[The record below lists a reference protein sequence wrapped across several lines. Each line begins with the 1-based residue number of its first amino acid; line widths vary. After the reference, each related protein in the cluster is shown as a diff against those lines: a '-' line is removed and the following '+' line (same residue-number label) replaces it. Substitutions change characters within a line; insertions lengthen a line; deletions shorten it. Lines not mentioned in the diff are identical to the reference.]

1 MPALPVLLR
10 LPEVG
15 REGEIFIA
23 TSFRLALGF
32 TTGKVS
38 GSPAR
43 RSLDPSPM
51 TPTFRVLRT
60 SDHAQFYWELLNA
73 DGDTLCTSGE
83 PYDDFGDCLAGL
95 YVFRGRAA
103 DSPLNDRTALGATD
117 RVADTEFEVVPD
129 LDGGFDWTFQ
139 QTTGEPLAAG
149 RAHPDKARV
158 LADLQAAKAAAPTA
172 EVVVEADEPVDIEAC
187 AERDHETPQAKRYKI
202 RVDRQ
207 RHVVDRPAM
216 TGREILELAGKNPAT
231 RFRLDQKLRG
241 GQAKKVGH
249 DETVSF
255 CAPGVERFMTVPLD
269 QHEGAGAPLRR
280 EFALPEGDVE
290 HLDARGLPW
299 ETVADGGRQFLFVR
313 DFPLP
318 DGYETPTVTAAL
330 MVPPGYPTV
339 QIDMVYFDP
348 AVVRT
353 DRQPIGALATLVVG
367 GTPFQRWSRHR
378 TVQNPW
384 RPGLD
389 DVSTHLALVEEWL
402 GQEFVKRPRAN

>member
-1 MPALPVLLR
+1 MNP
-10 LPEVG
+10 
-15 REGEIFIA
+15 
-23 TSFRLALGF
+23 
-32 TTGKVS
+32 K
-38 GSPAR
+38 
-43 RSLDPSPM
+43 
-51 TPTFRVLRT
+51 FRVLRT
-60 SDHAQFYWELLNA
+60 SDDSQFYWELLNA
-73 DGDTLCTSGE
+73 DGATLCTSGE

-103 DSPLNDRTALGATD
+103 ESPLNDRTLSGAPT
-117 RVADTEFEVVPD
+117 RLAETEFELVPD
-129 LDGGFDWTFQ
+129 EDGGFDWTFQ
-139 QTTGEPLAAG
+139 QTTGEPLASG

-187 AERDHETPQAKRYKI
+187 AEHGHETPRAKRYTI

-216 TGREILELAGKNPAT
+216 TGREILALAGKDPVT

-241 GQAKKVGH
+241 GEAKKIGY
-249 DETVSF
+249 DESVSF

-269 QHEGAGAPLRR
+269 QHEGAVAAPAMPVGRR
-280 EFALPEGDVE
+280 DVALPENDVE

-299 ETVADGGRQFLFVR
+299 ETVVDGPRQLLLVR

-318 DGYETPTVTAAL
+318 DGYDACTVTLAL
-330 MVPPGYPTV
+330 IIPPGYPTV

-348 AVVRT
+348 AVVRA
-353 DRQPIGALATLVVG
+353 DHQPIGALSTLVIG

-378 TVQNPW
+378 TMENPW

-402 GQEFVKRPRAN
+402 EQEFVKRPRLI

>member
-1 MPALPVLLR
+1 MN
-10 LPEVG
+10 
-15 REGEIFIA
+15 
-23 TSFRLALGF
+23 
-32 TTGKVS
+32 
-38 GSPAR
+38 
-43 RSLDPSPM
+43 
-51 TPTFRVLRT
+51 PTFRVLRT
-60 SDHAQFYWELLNA
+60 SDDTQFYWELLNA

-95 YVFRGRAA
+95 YVFRGRA
-103 DSPLNDRTALGATD
+103 DESPLNDRTESGAPD
-117 RVADTEFEVVPD
+117 RIADTEFELVPD
-129 LDGGFDWTFQ
+129 EDGGFDWTFQ

-158 LADLQAAKAAAPTA
+158 LAHLEAAKAAAPTA

-187 AERDHETPQAKRYKI
+187 AEHGHETPRAKRYAI

-216 TGREILELAGKNPAT
+216 TGREILTLAGKNPAT

-241 GQAKKVGH
+241 GQAKKVGY
-249 DETVSF
+249 DESVSF

-269 QHEGAGAPLRR
+269 QHEGAVATLRR
-280 EFALPEGDVE
+280 EVVLPEDDAL

-299 ETVADGGRQFLFVR
+299 ETVGDGGRQFLLVH

-318 DGYETPTVTAAL
+318 DGYDASTVTLAL

-339 QIDMVYFDP
+339 QVDMVYFSP

-353 DRQPIGALATLVVG
+353 DRQPIGALATLVVA

-378 TVQNPW
+378 TGQNPW

-402 GQEFVKRPRAN
+402 EQEFVKRPRRG